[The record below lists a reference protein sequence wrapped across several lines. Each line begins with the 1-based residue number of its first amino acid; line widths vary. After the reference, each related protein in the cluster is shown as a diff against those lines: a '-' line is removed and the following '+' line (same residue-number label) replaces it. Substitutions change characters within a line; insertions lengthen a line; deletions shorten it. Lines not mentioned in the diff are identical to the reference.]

1 MMITI
6 NWINMFER
14 IKAFLST
21 YWLLSTSIANKIP
34 IPNNRGE
41 TRTVISLFVATFL
54 FAILMPIAFQQV
66 FNANTT
72 GWDAM
77 TVTVWKIVPLLAVVA
92 MILVL
97 IYKVAGK

>member
-1 MMITI
+1 
-6 NWINMFER
+6 MFER

-21 YWLLSTSIANKIP
+21 YWLLSTSIANKI

-41 TRTVISLFVATFL
+41 TRTVISLFVAVFL
-54 FAILMPIAFQQV
+54 FGILMPVSFQQI
-66 FNANTT
+66 FGANTT
-72 GWDAM
+72 GWDTM
-77 TVTVWKIVPLLAVVA
+77 TVTVWNLIPLLAVVA